1 MTAHTFKLPDLGEGL
16 TESEVLN
23 WKIKVGEHVAL
34 NQIIAEVETAK
45 AVVELPSPFAGFV
58 QALHATEGETVQ
70 VGGPLVTFDQE
81 PGGSGEQP
89 AAADSPQQEQSKA
102 GERTPTLVGYGA
114 PADTGNRPKRKARGS
129 RRPESMPSPAPV
141 ASAPIASDAVSEP
154 SSHERQLHA
163 VTRCTPPVRKL
174 ARDHGVD
181 ISALAGSGVDGLVL
195 RRDVQQAIDSAGA
208 STPAVKD
215 SESMSPPDADRHVKI
230 TAVRRATAK
239 AMVQSAFTAPHATE
253 FLTVDVTESMEL
265 LERMRSHRL
274 LKDLKLNITTLAALV
289 VTRLLKTYPA
299 LNSTWDE
306 KADEIIEFGS
316 VNLGMAVASDRG
328 LLVPVLK
335 NAQAKTLPVL
345 AAELSGIILQGREG
359 TLSPAQLTGGTFS
372 ITNVGVFGVD
382 AGTPIL
388 PPGQAGILALGQVKR
403 RPWEYQDQVALRH
416 TMTLALSFDH
426 RVVDG
431 KEASEFLAGVG
442 SVLEDPG
449 MMNIFI

>member
-1 MTAHTFKLPDLGEGL
+1 MTDQTFKLPDLGEGL

-34 NQIIAEVETAK
+34 NQVIAEVETAK
-45 AVVELPSPFAGFV
+45 AVVELPSPYAGVV
-58 QALHATEGETVQ
+58 QQIHAAQGQVVQ
-70 VGGPLVTFDQE
+70 VGGPLVTFGDDE
-81 PGGSGEQP
+81 PAQGKDPAPQP
-89 AAADSPQQEQSKA
+89 GA

-114 PADTGNRPKRKARGS
+114 PAATGARPQRKS
-129 RRPESMPSPAPV
+129 RSVR
-141 ASAPIASDAVSEP
+141 ASGAAVVE
-154 SSHERQLHA
+154 HHDEQRQA

-181 ISALAGSGVDGLVL
+181 ISTLTGSGEDGLVL
-195 RRDVQQAIDSAGA
+195 RRDVQQAIDAGNGPTAAA
-208 STPAVKD
+208 SPAAPVAPVQPGGIGDK
-215 SESMSPPDADRHVKI
+215 HVKI

-253 FLTVDVTESMEL
+253 FLTVDVTESMAL
-265 LERMRSHRL
+265 VERLRSHPL
-274 LKDLKLNITTLAALV
+274 LKDIKLNITTLAALV
-289 VTRLLKTYPA
+289 VTRLLRTYPA

-316 VNLGMAVASDRG
+316 VNLGMAVATDRG
-328 LLVPVLK
+328 LLVPVVK
-335 NAQAKTLPVL
+335 NAQDLPLPQL
-345 AAELSGIILQGREG
+345 ATALSGIIAQGRAG
-359 TLSPAQLTGGTFS
+359 TLAPAQLSGGTFS

-403 RPWEYQDQVALRH
+403 RPWEYQDEVALRH

-449 MMNIFI
+449 LMNIFI

>member
-23 WKIKVGEHVAL
+23 WKIKVGEHVSL

-45 AVVELPSPFAGFV
+45 AVVELPSPYAGFV
-58 QALHATEGETVQ
+58 QELHATEGETVQ
-70 VGGPLVTFDQE
+70 VGGSLVTFDE
-81 PGGSGEQP
+81 APGQDTQLDGTVPSEAHPETSP
-89 AAADSPQQEQSKA
+89 A
-102 GERTPTLVGYGA
+102 ERTPTLVGYGA
-114 PADTGNRPKRKARGS
+114 PASNSSRPQRKDRASRAASGNSGDSPQIQDSLAAPK
-129 RRPESMPSPAPV
+129 
-141 ASAPIASDAVSEP
+141 
-154 SSHERQLHA
+154 Q
-163 VTRCTPPVRKL
+163 VTRSTPPVRKL

-181 ISALAGSGVDGLVL
+181 ISALAGSGIDGLVL
-195 RRDVQQAIDSAGA
+195 RKDIQRAIDSAGA
-208 STPAVKD
+208 KAVVRDRMTAAEDPAG
-215 SESMSPPDADRHVKI
+215 DRHVKI
-230 TAVRRATAK
+230 SAVRRATAK

-253 FLTVDVTESMEL
+253 FLTVDLTESMEL
-265 LERMRSHRL
+265 VDRMRSHPLMRER
-274 LKDLKLNITTLAALV
+274 KLNITTFAALA
-289 VTRLLKTYPA
+289 VTKLLKTYPA
-299 LNSTWDE
+299 LNSRWNE
-306 KADEIIEFGS
+306 EADEIIEFGS
-316 VNLGMAVASDRG
+316 VHLGMAVASERG

-345 AAELSGIILQGREG
+345 ATELSELILQGREG
-359 TLSPAQLTGGTFS
+359 TLSPAQLSGGTFS

-388 PPGQAGILALGQVKR
+388 PPGQSGILALGQVKR

>member
-1 MTAHTFKLPDLGEGL
+1 MTAQTFKLPDLGEGL

-70 VGGPLVTFDQE
+70 VGGALVTFDDA
-81 PGGSGEQP
+81 PGTSGEQAPSGSRAAEGEKP
-89 AAADSPQQEQSKA
+89 AA
-102 GERTPTLVGYGA
+102 ERTPTLVGYGA
-114 PADTGNRPKRKARGS
+114 PAASGNRPQRKSRTARAASPAAAVPGGS
-129 RRPESMPSPAPV
+129 EPESPSA
-141 ASAPIASDAVSEP
+141 
-154 SSHERQLHA
+154 ERHA

-181 ISALAGSGVDGLVL
+181 ISLLAGSGDDGLVL
-195 RRDVQQAIDSAGA
+195 RRDVEQAIESSGAAAPAPAEQAVPADAGA
-208 STPAVKD
+208 V
-215 SESMSPPDADRHVKI
+215 EDRHVKI

-253 FLTVDVTESMEL
+253 FLTVDVTESMAL
-265 LERMRSHRL
+265 VERMRTHRL
-274 LKDLKLNITTLAALV
+274 LKDVKLNITTLAALV

-316 VNLGMAVASDRG
+316 VNLGMAVASNRG

-335 NAQAKTLPVL
+335 NAQAKPLPVL
-345 AAELSGIILQGREG
+345 AAELSAMILQGREG
-359 TLSPAQLTGGTFS
+359 TLSPAQLSGGTFS

-388 PPGQAGILALGQVKR
+388 PPGQSGILALGQVKR

-449 MMNIFI
+449 IMNIFI

>member
-1 MTAHTFKLPDLGEGL
+1 MTDQTFKLPDLGEGL

-34 NQIIAEVETAK
+34 NQVIAEVETAK
-45 AVVELPSPFAGFV
+45 AVVELPSPFAGVV
-58 QALHATEGETVQ
+58 QEIHAQQGEVVE
-70 VGGPLVTFDQE
+70 VGGPLVTF
-81 PGGSGEQP
+81 GGGESAQDTESVSSE
-89 AAADSPQQEQSKA
+89 AQ
-102 GERTPTLVGYGA
+102 RTPTLVGYGA
-114 PADTGNRPKRKARGS
+114 PASTGARPARKS
-129 RRPESMPSPAPV
+129 RPVRPAQPV
-141 ASAPIASDAVSEP
+141 TVEH
-154 SSHERQLHA
+154 HEEQRSA

-181 ISALAGSGVDGLVL
+181 ISALAGSGEDGLVL
-195 RRDVQQAIDSAGA
+195 RRDVQEAIDARHGSNEGA
-208 STPAVKD
+208 NTVDKSGSQRPVGT
-215 SESMSPPDADRHVKI
+215 EDRHIKI

-253 FLTVDVTESMEL
+253 FLTVDVSESMAL
-265 LERMRSHRL
+265 VERMRPHPLMS
-274 LKDLKLNITTLAALV
+274 DTKLNITTLAALV
-289 VTRLLKTYPA
+289 VTRLLRTYRA
-299 LNSTWDE
+299 LNSSWDE
-306 KADEIIEFGS
+306 AADEIIEYGS

-328 LLVPVLK
+328 LLVPVVK
-335 NAQAKTLPVL
+335 NAQDLPLPEL
-345 AAELSGIILQGREG
+345 AAALGEIISQGRAG
-359 TLSPAQLTGGTFS
+359 SLSPAQLSGGTFS

-403 RPWEYQDQVALRH
+403 RPWEYRDEVALRH

-431 KEASEFLAGVG
+431 KEASEFLSGVG

-449 MMNIFI
+449 LMNIFI

>member
-154 SSHERQLHA
+154 SSHERQQHA

-208 STPAVKD
+208 STPAAKD

>member
-1 MTAHTFKLPDLGEGL
+1 MTDQTFKLPDLGEGL

-34 NQIIAEVETAK
+34 NQVIAEVETAK
-45 AVVELPSPFAGFV
+45 AVVELPSPFAGVV
-58 QALHATEGETVQ
+58 QQIHAEQGQVVQ
-70 VGGPLVTFDQE
+70 VGGPLVTFGDQVNTQSSPE
-81 PGGSGEQP
+81 TGKPNE
-89 AAADSPQQEQSKA
+89 AAGAQ
-102 GERTPTLVGYGA
+102 RTPTLVGYGA
-114 PADTGNRPKRKARGS
+114 PASTGARPQRKVRNS
-129 RRPESMPSPAPV
+129 RSSAAPV
-141 ASAPIASDAVSEP
+141 ASNHASVQRS
-154 SSHERQLHA
+154 

-181 ISALAGSGVDGLVL
+181 ISALAGSGEDGLVL
-195 RRDVQQAIDSAGA
+195 RRDVQQAIDAGGQVTELSRPQPLTA
-208 STPAVKD
+208 PGTG
-215 SESMSPPDADRHVKI
+215 DRHVKI

-239 AMVQSAFTAPHATE
+239 AMVASAFTAPHATE
-253 FLTVDVTESMEL
+253 FLTIDVTESMEL
-265 LERMRSHRL
+265 VQRLRSHPL
-274 LKDLKLNITTLAALV
+274 MKDVKLNITTLTVLV
-289 VTRLLKTYPA
+289 VSRLLQTHRS

-306 KADEIIEFGS
+306 GADEIIEFGS

-335 NAQAKTLPVL
+335 EAQGMPL
-345 AAELSGIILQGREG
+345 AQLASALSQIIEQGRAG

-372 ITNVGVFGVD
+372 ITNVGVFSVD

-403 RPWEYQDQVALRH
+403 RPWEYQDEVALRH

-431 KEASEFLAGVG
+431 KEASEFLSSVG
-442 SVLEDPG
+442 TVLHDPA

>member
-1 MTAHTFKLPDLGEGL
+1 MTDQTFKLPDLGEGL

-34 NQIIAEVETAK
+34 NQVIAEVETAK
-45 AVVELPSPFAGFV
+45 AVVELPSPFAGVV
-58 QALHATEGETVQ
+58 QKIHAEQGEVVQ
-70 VGGPLVTFDQE
+70 VGGPLVTFGGEESVQE
-81 PGGSGEQP
+81 TASDSS
-89 AAADSPQQEQSKA
+89 AAQ
-102 GERTPTLVGYGA
+102 RTPTLVGYGA
-114 PADTGNRPKRKARGS
+114 PASTGARPARKS
-129 RRPESMPSPAPV
+129 RPVRPAQPV
-141 ASAPIASDAVSEP
+141 TVEH
-154 SSHERQLHA
+154 HEEQRSA

-181 ISALAGSGVDGLVL
+181 ISALAGSGEDGLVL
-195 RRDVQQAIDSAGA
+195 RRDVQEAIDAGHG
-208 STPAVKD
+208 SDEVENTVDKSGPERPVGT
-215 SESMSPPDADRHVKI
+215 EDRHIKI

-253 FLTVDVTESMEL
+253 FLTVDVSESMSL
-265 LERMRSHRL
+265 VERMRSHPLMR
-274 LKDLKLNITTLAALV
+274 DTKLNITTLAALV
-289 VTRLLKTYPA
+289 VTRLLRTYPA

-306 KADEIIEFGS
+306 AADEIIEYGS

-328 LLVPVLK
+328 LLVPVVK
-335 NAQAKTLPVL
+335 NAQDLPLPEL
-345 AAELSGIILQGREG
+345 AAALGQIISQGRAG
-359 TLSPAQLTGGTFS
+359 SLSPAQLSGGTFS

-403 RPWEYQDQVALRH
+403 RPWEYRDEVALRH

-431 KEASEFLAGVG
+431 KEASEFLSGVG

-449 MMNIFI
+449 LMNIFI

>member
-1 MTAHTFKLPDLGEGL
+1 MTDQTFKLPDLGEGL

-34 NQIIAEVETAK
+34 NQVIAEVETAK
-45 AVVELPSPFAGFV
+45 AVVELPSPFAGVV
-58 QALHATEGETVQ
+58 QQIHAAQGEVVQ
-70 VGGPLVTFDQE
+70 VGGPLVTFGDEVPAKANE
-81 PGGSGEQP
+81 PGP
-89 AAADSPQQEQSKA
+89 AA

-114 PADTGNRPKRKARGS
+114 PAATGTRPQRKTRSAKNPGTPGTPS
-129 RRPESMPSPAPV
+129 TEHHEEQRR
-141 ASAPIASDAVSEP
+141 
-154 SSHERQLHA
+154 A

-181 ISALAGSGVDGLVL
+181 ISALTGSGEDGLVL
-195 RRDVQQAIDSAGA
+195 RRDVQEAIDAGGA
-208 STPAVKD
+208 PSVPAAA
-215 SESMSPPDADRHVKI
+215 EASPPAAPSSVAEDRHVKI

-253 FLTVDVTESMEL
+253 FLTVDVTESMAL
-265 LERMRSHRL
+265 IERLRTHRL
-274 LKDLKLNITTLAALV
+274 LKDVKLNFTTLAALV
-289 VTRLLKTYPA
+289 VTRLLRTYPA

-328 LLVPVLK
+328 LLVPVVK
-335 NAQAKTLPVL
+335 NAQDLPLPQL
-345 AAELSGIILQGREG
+345 ASALSEIIAQGRAG
-359 TLSPAQLTGGTFS
+359 TLAPAQLTGGTFS

-403 RPWEYQDQVALRH
+403 RPWEYQDEVALRH
-416 TMTLALSFDH
+416 TTTLALSFDH

-442 SVLEDPG
+442 SVFEAPG
-449 MMNIFI
+449 LMNIFI

>member
-45 AVVELPSPFAGFV
+45 AVVELPSPYAGFV

-81 PGGSGEQP
+81 PGNSGGQPP
-89 AAADSPQQEQSKA
+89 AADPANQEESA
-102 GERTPTLVGYGA
+102 SVERTPTLVGYGA
-114 PADTGNRPKRKARGS
+114 PADTGNRPTRKARGS
-129 RRPESMPSPAPV
+129 RGGGAAPSAAPAVSVPV
-141 ASAPIASDAVSEP
+141 AAPA
-154 SSHERQLHA
+154 SHEREQHA
-163 VTRCTPPVRKL
+163 VVRCTPPVRKL

-181 ISALAGSGVDGLVL
+181 ISALAGSGEGGLVL
-195 RRDVQQAIDSAGA
+195 RRDVQQAIESVGA
-208 STPAVKD
+208 STPPARG
-215 SESMSPPDADRHVKI
+215 SEPISSQDTDRHVKI

-253 FLTVDVTESMEL
+253 FLTIDVTESMAL
-265 LERMRSHRL
+265 VERMRSHRL

-345 AAELSGIILQGREG
+345 ATELSEIILQGREG

>member
-1 MTAHTFKLPDLGEGL
+1 MSNQTFKLPDLGEGL

-23 WKIKVGEHVAL
+23 WKIKVGEQVSL
-34 NQIIAEVETAK
+34 NQVIAEVETAK
-45 AVVELPSPFAGFV
+45 AVVELPSPFAGVV
-58 QALHATEGETVQ
+58 QQIHASQGEVVQ
-70 VGGPLVTFDQE
+70 VGGPLVTFGDE
-81 PGGSGEQP
+81 AP
-89 AAADSPQQEQSKA
+89 AKDSPQQQSPQDA
-102 GERTPTLVGYGA
+102 SGAERTPTLVGYGA
-114 PADTGNRPKRKARGS
+114 PAATGARPQRKTRNSRQATSVVVDHGS
-129 RRPESMPSPAPV
+129 NQRT
-141 ASAPIASDAVSEP
+141 
-154 SSHERQLHA
+154 

-181 ISALAGSGVDGLVL
+181 ISVLAGSGEDGLVL
-195 RRDVQQAIDSAGA
+195 RRDVQQAIDASGSVSDSSVAQPKVDAHAG
-208 STPAVKD
+208 
-215 SESMSPPDADRHVKI
+215 DRHVKI

-239 AMVQSAFTAPHATE
+239 AMVSSAFTAPHATE
-253 FLTVDVTESMEL
+253 FLTIDVTESLALVED
-265 LERMRSHRL
+265 MRAHRL
-274 LKDLKLNITTLAALV
+274 TKDVKLNITTLTALV
-289 VTRLLKTYPA
+289 VTRLLGTYRA

-306 KADEIIEFGS
+306 QADEIVEFGS

-328 LLVPVLK
+328 LLVPVIK
-335 NAQAKTLPVL
+335 EAQAMPLVQL
-345 AAELSGIILQGREG
+345 ATGLSELIDQGRSG
-359 TLSPAQLTGGTFS
+359 TLSPAQLSGGTFS

-403 RPWEYQDQVALRH
+403 RPWEYQDEVALRH

-442 SVLEDPG
+442 SVLHDPG

>member
-1 MTAHTFKLPDLGEGL
+1 MTDQTFKLPDLGEGL

-34 NQIIAEVETAK
+34 NQVIAEVETAK
-45 AVVELPSPFAGFV
+45 AVVELPSPFAGVV
-58 QALHATEGETVQ
+58 QQIHAAQGQVVQ
-70 VGGPLVTFDQE
+70 VGGPLVTFGDDE
-81 PGGSGEQP
+81 PAEEKEPKP
-89 AAADSPQQEQSKA
+89 AT

-114 PADTGNRPKRKARGS
+114 PAATGARPQRKS
-129 RRPESMPSPAPV
+129 RSVRTHESVSVKHHEEQRP
-141 ASAPIASDAVSEP
+141 
-154 SSHERQLHA
+154 A

-181 ISALAGSGVDGLVL
+181 ISTLAGSGEGGLVL
-195 RRDVQQAIDSAGA
+195 RRDVQQAIDGGGAPSVPAAAEASPKAVQSSVAG
-208 STPAVKD
+208 
-215 SESMSPPDADRHVKI
+215 DRHVKI

-253 FLTVDVTESMEL
+253 FLTVDVTESL
-265 LERMRSHRL
+265 ALVERLRSHRL
-274 LKDLKLNITTLAALV
+274 LKDVKLNFTTLAVLV
-289 VTRLLKTYPA
+289 VTRLLRAYPA

-328 LLVPVLK
+328 LLVPVVK
-335 NAQAKTLPVL
+335 NAQDLPL
-345 AAELSGIILQGREG
+345 AQLASALSEIIAQGRAG
-359 TLSPAQLTGGTFS
+359 TLSPAQLSGGTFS

-403 RPWEYQDQVALRH
+403 RPWEYQDEVALRH
-416 TMTLALSFDH
+416 TTTLALSFDH

-449 MMNIFI
+449 LMNIFI